1 MRNTKSRATLI
12 PQPIYGVLEKAETKD
27 SGRAVSK
34 LPPLGHPVKGRMAF
48 ERPHIGRKQPEADRT
63 APVTVVAAV
72 EERLQ
77 FLAPVVVGRKE
88 IGLMLTRGNQ
98 VE

>member
-1 MRNTKSRATLI
+1 
-12 PQPIYGVLEKAETKD
+12 
-27 SGRAVSK
+27 
-34 LPPLGHPVKGRMAF
+34 MAF